1 MRICL
6 VGPSYPFRG
15 GLAHHTTLLYRHLR
29 ARHQVSFYAFKRQYP
44 AWLFPGTTDRDQS
57 EAPLQESGVLT
68 ILDSMNP
75 LTWVNVSRRII
86 HSRADLVIIPWWTF
100 FWAPQF
106 WTIATLVK
114 RYSAAKLLFICH
126 NVVDHEVHGYNRL
139 CSRAVLRKGDYWFV
153 HSAQDGTRLQELLP
167 WAPVTQA
174 FHPLYDAFQDGAPSH
189 LEARRRLGLHGET
202 ILFFGFVRPYKG
214 LDDLLRA
221 MPLITQ
227 HRPIT
232 LLVVG
237 EFWEGREAFRRQ
249 LAELKLEEAVR
260 VVDRYVPNEEV
271 GLYFSAADLVV
282 LPYVSGT
289 GSGIAQIAYAFEKP
303 LVATRVG
310 SLADVVGDGETGYL
324 VSPGAPGELAEAVL
338 RFFAEERGAEFTA
351 NIRRSK
357 DRFSWDRL
365 VQLIEEVT
373 LNGHR
378 LTEADHVSCTPL

>member
-29 ARHQVSFYAFKRQYP
+29 ARHQVSFYAFNRQYP
-44 AWLFPGTTDRDQS
+44 TWLFPGTTDRDQS

-75 LTWVNVSRRII
+75 VTWVDVARRII
-86 HSRADLVIIPWWTF
+86 RSQADLVIIPWWTF
-100 FWAPQF
+100 FWTPQF
-106 WTIATLVK
+106 WTIAKIVK
-114 RYSAAKLLFICH
+114 RHSAAKLLFICH
-126 NVVDHEVHGYNRL
+126 NVVDHEVHRYSRL

-153 HSAQDGTRLQELLP
+153 HSAQDGRRLQELLP
-167 WAPVTQA
+167 SAPVTQA
-174 FHPLYDAFQDGAPSH
+174 FHPLYDAFQDGAPSQ
-189 LEARRRLGLHGET
+189 LEARRRLGVQGDT

-214 LDDLLRA
+214 LEHLLRA
-221 MPLITQ
+221 MPLMTQ
-227 HRPIT
+227 DRRIT

-237 EFWEGREAFRRQ
+237 EFWEGKEAFHRQ
-249 LAELKLEEAVR
+249 LAELKLAEAIR

-271 GLYFSAADLVV
+271 SLYFSAADLVV

-310 SLADVVGDGETGYL
+310 SLAEVIVDGQTGYL
-324 VSPGAPGELAEAVL
+324 VNPGAPRELADAVL
-338 RFFAEERGAEFTA
+338 RFFAEERAAEFTA
-351 NIRRSK
+351 NIRRIK
-357 DRFSWDRL
+357 ARFSWDRL

-378 LTEADHVSCTPL
+378 PLEADDASCTPL